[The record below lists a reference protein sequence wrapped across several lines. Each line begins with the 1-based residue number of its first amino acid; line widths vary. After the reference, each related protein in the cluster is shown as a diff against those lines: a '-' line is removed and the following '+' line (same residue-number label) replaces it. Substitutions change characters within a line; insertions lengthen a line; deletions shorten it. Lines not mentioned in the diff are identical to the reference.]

1 MVLLPALLLL
11 LLLLSHGSLPCDT
24 QCFPFFPLFAG
35 SSYGWMHP
43 LCLNTMHAA
52 LQEYQ
57 ADADEDN
64 AALSRMRNALVN
76 ELDEAKKAEGK

>member
-1 MVLLPALLLL
+1 
-11 LLLLSHGSLPCDT
+11 
-24 QCFPFFPLFAG
+24 
-35 SSYGWMHP
+35 
-43 LCLNTMHAA
+43 MHAA
-52 LQEYQ
+52 LQDYQ